1 MGGGLKNKLAPPHFE
16 VTPKVWTKNFWGF
29 FMRKKH
35 DYEALLKYM
44 RMLEDG
50 FSIDYIHN
58 KFGIGAER
66 LKCLWLQYQKQGISA
81 LHRKSYT
88 QPGGELK
95 QQIVSDIEKN
105 HLTLVQASLKYGVS
119 TDIIK
124 IWRRIAREQGLD
136 ALLITKKRGRLP
148 IMGRPRK
155 KKQEEMTELERLREE
170 VEYLRT
176 ENALLKKVKALVEER
191 EARLREIGQKP
202 SKN

>member
-1 MGGGLKNKLAPPHFE
+1 M
-16 VTPKVWTKNFWGF
+16 TPKVWTKNFWGF
-29 FMRKKH
+29 IMRKKH
-35 DYEALLKYM
+35 DYVALLKYM

-50 FSIDYIHN
+50 YSVKSIAKNY
-58 KFGIGAER
+58 GIGANR
-66 LKCLWLQYQKQGISA
+66 LSYLWHIYQEQGTTV
-81 LHRKSYT
+81 LHRKKNICT
-88 QPGGELK
+88 DGALK
-95 QQIVSDIEKN
+95 QHILSDIEKN

-124 IWRRIAREQGLD
+124 IWQRIAREQGYD
-136 ALLITKKRGRLP
+136 ALLITKKRGRPP

-155 KKQEEMTELERLREE
+155 KKPEEMTELERLREE
-170 VEYLRT
+170 NEYLRT

>member
-1 MGGGLKNKLAPPHFE
+1 MVNLPYKYMYAEYFE

-44 RMLEDG
+44 RMLKDG
-50 FSIDYIHN
+50 YSIGSIAN
-58 KFGIGAER
+58 KFGINEKR
-66 LKCLWLQYQKQGISA
+66 LKYLWLLYQKQGTSV

-88 QPGGELK
+88 QTSGALK
-95 QQIVSDIEKN
+95 QRIVSDIEKN

-119 TDIIK
+119 VARLQVLLK
-124 IWRRIAREQGLD
+124 IVREQGLD
-136 ALLITKKRGRLP
+136 ALLITKKRGRP
-148 IMGRPRK
+148 PGMGRPRK
-155 KKQEEMTELERLREE
+155 KKPEEMTELELLRVRVRQLEI
-170 VEYLRT
+170 

-191 EARLREIGQKP
+191 KARLRAIGQGQ

>member
-1 MGGGLKNKLAPPHFE
+1 MFE

-35 DYEALLKYM
+35 DYGALLKYM
-44 RMLEDG
+44 KMLEDG

-58 KFGIGAER
+58 KFGINSER
-66 LKCLWLQYQKQGISA
+66 LKCLWLQYQKQGVYV
-81 LHRKSYT
+81 LHRKPYT
-88 QPGGELK
+88 QTNGALK

-119 TDIIK
+119 VARLQVLLK
-124 IWRRIAREQGLD
+124 IAREQGLD
-136 ALLITKKRGRLP
+136 TLLITKKRGRPP

-155 KKQEEMTELERLREE
+155 KKPEEMTELELLRVRVRQLEI
-170 VEYLRT
+170 

-191 EARLREIGQKP
+191 KARLRAIGRGQ
-202 SKN
+202 SEN